1 MQMVILI
8 VVHLVI
14 NSRKINK
21 NCESFSLLFVYLD
34 GLVYPGHDVSE
45 QPGVERPAEGVPGA
59 PALAGAELRHQ
70 AVGAELQV
78 AGEEAAAE
86 AVRIHPQQLTDIV
99 QF

>member
-34 GLVYPGHDVSE
+34 GLVYPGHDVGE
-45 QPGVERPAEGVPGA
+45 EPGVERPAERVPGA
-59 PALAGAELRHQ
+59 RGLRRALLRHE
-70 AVGAELQV
+70 AVWADLQV
-78 AGEEAAAE
+78 AGEEGVTE
-86 AVRIHPQQLTDIV
+86 TVSLDPEQLAHVI
-99 QF
+99 QL